1 MAIRDYS
8 QTASLNAALSGIALS
23 EGNMTVASVNDS
35 FRQVMADVR
44 ELQARASIASA
55 GTMAIGAAN
64 AESLDVTG
72 TTTITAFDSIAAG
85 VVRELVFGSA
95 LTLTHN
101 ATSLILP
108 GGASITTAAGDV
120 AVMRSL
126 GSGNWRCASYSKA
139 SGAAITASGVSAASE
154 TVSGIAELATQAET
168 DGGTDDQRIVTALK
182 LATYQPATVT
192 VDTVNDKLYIWDA
205 TTSRVRLIA
214 FPTIPPAQTLAT
226 AGTGASA
233 IKTGSGA
240 SLEARGFKI
249 GVTNATSGSGA
260 SLDNVDLVGSW
271 SGSGDDITLSLTL
284 TRYRSSGGVGVGGL

>member
-8 QTASLNAALSGIALS
+8 QTSSLNTALSGIALS

-35 FRQVMADVR
+35 FRQVMADIR
-44 ELQARASIASA
+44 ELQARATIASA

-72 TTTITAFDSIAAG
+72 TTTITAFDSVAAG
-85 VVRELVFGSA
+85 VMRELVFGGA

-120 AVMRSL
+120 ALMRSL
-126 GSGNWRCASYSKA
+126 GSGNWRCANYAKA
-139 SGAAITASGVSAASE
+139 NGVAVSTSGVSAASE
-154 TVSGIAELATQAET
+154 TAPGIAELATQAET
-168 DGGTDDQRIVTALK
+168 DAGTDDERIVTALK

-192 VDTVNDKLYIWDA
+192 VDTVNDKLFIFDA
-205 TTSRVRLIA
+205 TTSRARLIA
-214 FPTIPPAQTLAT
+214 FPTIPPAQTLTT

-240 SLEARGFKI
+240 TLEARGFKLS
-249 GVTNATSGSGA
+249 VTNATSGTGDILA
-260 SLDNVDLVGSW
+260 NVDLGGSW
-271 SGSGDDITLSLTL
+271 AGSGDDITLSLTL
-284 TRYRSSGGVGVGGL
+284 TRYKTAGGVGVGGL

>member
-8 QTASLNAALSGIALS
+8 QTASLNTAISGISLA
-23 EGNMTVASVNDS
+23 EGAMTVASVNDA
-35 FRQVMADVR
+35 FRQALADIR

-64 AESLDVTG
+64 AESLDVSG
-72 TTTITAFDSIAAG
+72 TTTITAFDSVAAG
-85 VVRELVFGSA
+85 VLRELVFTTA

-108 GGASITTAAGDV
+108 GGANITTAAGDV
-120 AVMRSL
+120 ALMRSL
-126 GSGNWRCASYSKA
+126 GSGNWRCASYAKA
-139 SGAAITASGVSAASE
+139 SGVAVSTSGVSAASE

-168 DGGTDDQRIVTALK
+168 DGGTDDERIVTALK

-226 AGTGASA
+226 AGSGASA

-240 SLEARGFKI
+240 SLELRGFKVT
-249 GVTNATSGSGA
+249 VTNATSGSGV
-260 SLDNVDLVGSW
+260 SLDNVDLASSW
-271 SGSGDDITLSLTL
+271 TGSGDDITLSLTI